1 MSGGTTEIYRDSDPL
16 VEAVHQGATGSGVF
30 YNKTL
35 RFDVLVS
42 VGLYAENSDTGEGG
56 YVSEVRQHEIELIW
70 TSGTDVSLEFGE
82 DGLTFG
88 TEDIYFSEAARW
100 SYGDTLKVYKTAV
113 KNSVISTQ
121 WTDLNGMKTP
131 MVELVSGYRPEDI
144 DEDREL

>member
-1 MSGGTTEIYRDSDPL
+1 MSGGTTEIHRDSGPL
-16 VEAVHQGATGSGVF
+16 VEATHQGATGASIF
-30 YNKTL
+30 YNKTY
-35 RFDVLVS
+35 RFDVLVA

-56 YVSEVRQHEIELIW
+56 YVSEVRPHEIELTW
-70 TSGTDVSLEFGE
+70 TGSTDTPLLFGE

-100 SYGDTLKVYKTAV
+100 TYGDTIKVYKTAV
-113 KNSVISTQ
+113 KNAVISSV

-131 MVELVSGYRPEDI
+131 MVELVNGYRSEDL